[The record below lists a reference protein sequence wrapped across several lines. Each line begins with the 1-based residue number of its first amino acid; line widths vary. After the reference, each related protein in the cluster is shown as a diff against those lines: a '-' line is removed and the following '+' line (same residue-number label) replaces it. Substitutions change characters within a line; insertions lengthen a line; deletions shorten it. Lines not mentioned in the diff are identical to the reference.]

1 MGSTPKKTKSYNVTI
16 LKLFETIL
24 SLAEEQQHEL
34 LRLAQKMAYGES
46 RKADR
51 KECTVPVN
59 YLVDNHLNTDMIK
72 NISRTGVYVETDIAP
87 PVGAKTV
94 MSFSLQE
101 FEKPLKVEG
110 RVIWCDV
117 NGFGAVFTSL
127 TTYQEE
133 MLALIIDRME
143 GCDLA

>member
-1 MGSTPKKTKSYNVTI
+1 MKADNMKKKTYNVTI

-24 SLAEEQQHEL
+24 SLKEEQQAEL
-34 LRLAQKMAYGES
+34 LLLARKMAFGES

-51 KECTVPVN
+51 KECAVPIN

-72 NISRTGVYVETDIAP
+72 NISRTGVYVETDITP

-94 MSFSLQE
+94 MSFSLQQ

-110 RVIWCDV
+110 KIIWCDIR
-117 NGFGAVFTSL
+117 GFGAVFTSL
-127 TTYQEE
+127 TSYQEE
-133 MLALIIDRME
+133 MLGLIIERME
-143 GCDLA
+143 GRILD